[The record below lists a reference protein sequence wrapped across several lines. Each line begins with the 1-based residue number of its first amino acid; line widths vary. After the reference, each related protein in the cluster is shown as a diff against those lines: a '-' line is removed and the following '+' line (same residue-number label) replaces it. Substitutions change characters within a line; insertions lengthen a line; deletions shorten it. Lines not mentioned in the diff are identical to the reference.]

1 MDEIIA
7 LIGKAKDA
15 AAALDLE
22 FHPTLI
28 TLYCVAGVKWLAD
41 GVNFNYIFDP
51 AHYPWMRPTFAAR
64 AQDFFWGV
72 SAVMMASG
80 VAWVTTEVC
89 GWVDTLGAGLI
100 YGATSIGLYL
110 ALDRYGIADKVFLKA
125 KPAEPKA

>member
-1 MDEIIA
+1 MDEIIG
-7 LIGKAKDA
+7 LIEQAKKA

-28 TLYCVAGVKWLAD
+28 TLYLVAGVKWLAD

-51 AHYPWMRPTFAAR
+51 AHYPWMKPTFAAR

-72 SAVMMASG
+72 SAVLMASG
-80 VAWVTTEVC
+80 VAWVTTEVV

-100 YGATSIGLYL
+100 YGAVSVGLYL
-110 ALDRYGIADKVFLKA
+110 ALDRFGWAERLMLKA
-125 KPAEPKA
+125 KPAPPVV